1 MRDND
6 THGNE
11 SLGKRPTRLRRAG
24 PWAAALAGAALLA
37 AACSGGSPNP
47 SAGAGSAGGSERSSA
62 LAYSQCMRAPGIK
75 NFPDPSAG
83 GGINISGGQGTS
95 LDPASPQVQ
104 AADKTCKSLMPGSAL
119 SPSHQAQGK
128 AGNLKF
134 AQCMPAH
141 GISDF
146 PHPTTPG
153 PIPIQ

>member
-24 PWAAALAGAALLA
+24 PLAAALAGAALLA
-37 AACSGGSPNP
+37 AACSGGSPKP
-47 SAGAGSAGGSERSSA
+47 SAGAGSPGGSERTSA
-62 LAYSQCMRAPGIK
+62 LAYSQCMRAHGIK

-95 LDPASPQVQ
+95 LDPASPQFQ

-119 SPSHQAQGK
+119 SPAQQAQVK
-128 AGNLKF
+128 AGHLQYPPGMRAHRSSGF
-134 AQCMPAH
+134 PA
-141 GISDF
+141 
-146 PHPTTPG
+146 
-153 PIPIQ
+153 